1 LPPLARPSHSAPGDL
16 TQESLQKKFKL
27 KGKHLSQRYSE
38 DDIAG
43 SVQKYT
49 LEYGIKNLVS
59 LQKFNL
65 KNFSLV

>member
-1 LPPLARPSHSAPGDL
+1 LAGPSHSALGDL
-16 TQESLQKKFKL
+16 TQEGLQKKLKL
-27 KGKHLSQRYSE
+27 KSKHLSQRYSE

-49 LEYGIKNLVS
+49 LEYAIKNLVS

-65 KNFSLV
+65 KNLSLV